1 MVIHSKRL
9 IKFQKSFTMLRFIR
23 IVLASPARWAILKGI
38 IFAIWQ
44 KGN

>member
-1 MVIHSKRL
+1 MDLRLKRH

-38 IFAIWQ
+38 IFAVWQ

>member
-1 MVIHSKRL
+1 MDLRSKRL
-9 IKFQKSFTMLRFIR
+9 IKFQKLFFMLRFIR